1 MMVMADDR
9 DDPIDPERAQAAAS
23 VRQHL
28 REVAMLIADAVTHPG
43 IGLDLLLSAR
53 NRCALALCAL
63 DALIAAWAG
72 VPLTV
77 DDVPTA
83 PLTPAGAPDL

>member
-1 MMVMADDR
+1 MMVADDDR
-9 DDPIDPERAQAAAS
+9 ELPIDPERAQAAAS

-43 IGLDLLLSAR
+43 IGLDLLFSAR
-53 NRCALALCAL
+53 NRGALALCML
-63 DALIAAWAG
+63 DALIAAWSG
-72 VPLTV
+72 VPLAV

-83 PLTPAGAPDL
+83 PLDSQGGTSR